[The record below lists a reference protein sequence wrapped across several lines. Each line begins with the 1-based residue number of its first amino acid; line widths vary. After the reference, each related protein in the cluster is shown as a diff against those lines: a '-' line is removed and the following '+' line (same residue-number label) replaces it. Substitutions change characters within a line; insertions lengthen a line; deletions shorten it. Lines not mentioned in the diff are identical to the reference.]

1 MRGGINYPHAIEL
14 FASSELKKRI
24 RDQMHIFYN

>member
-1 MRGGINYPHAIEL
+1 MRGWINYPHAIEL

-24 RDQMHIFYN
+24 RDQVRIFCN

>member
-1 MRGGINYPHAIEL
+1 MYEWINYPHAIEL

-24 RDQMHIFYN
+24 RDHMRIFCN